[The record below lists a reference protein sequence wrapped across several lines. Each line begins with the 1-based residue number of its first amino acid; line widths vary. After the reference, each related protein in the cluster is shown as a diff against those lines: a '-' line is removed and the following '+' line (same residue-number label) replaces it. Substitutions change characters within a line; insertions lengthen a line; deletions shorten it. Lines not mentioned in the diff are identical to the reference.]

1 MGRIK
6 MNRDI
11 SLSVLVKSFVLILN
25 FAIVWLS
32 ARLWGAEGKGAI
44 AIFIANLGMIA
55 IVGNI
60 FTSSSV
66 SYFLSRTKL
75 SKLTTNAYIWVVL
88 VSMIA
93 TLLFAGYNVSKTL
106 TIPLFVISTLLGLIA
121 FHSAVFIG
129 DQQIFNYNLIAF
141 LQPLLL
147 LIGILVLYFIAPS
160 LGYYSYFYAQ
170 LISLFILLIISVVIR
185 RRRFDKV
192 AFDFDTKVIKD
203 SFHFGWQVELSSLLQ
218 FLNYRF
224 SMYALERL
232 SDLGKVGIFSIGV
245 QVMEAIWI
253 FSKSISLVQYSNV
266 LKLGDTLKARKTTE
280 KMSFVSFMISI
291 FCILIAVSLPEYV
304 YTYIFGADFVGLKK
318 VILILSPGTL
328 AIAVSNVFGNYFSA
342 IGKLDV
348 LIYKSAIGLFFT
360 VVLALLL
367 IPKFNIIG
375 AATVNTVSYIV
386 SSLVIM
392 IVYLVHRKKTGLCQ
406 RS

>member
-93 TLLFAGYNVSKTL
+93 TLLLAGYNVSKTL
-106 TIPLFVISTLLGLIA
+106 TIPLFVISTLLGLVA

-147 LIGILVLYFIAPS
+147 LRGILVL
-160 LGYYSYFYAQ
+160 
-170 LISLFILLIISVVIR
+170 
-185 RRRFDKV
+185 
-192 AFDFDTKVIKD
+192 
-203 SFHFGWQVELSSLLQ
+203 
-218 FLNYRF
+218 
-224 SMYALERL
+224 
-232 SDLGKVGIFSIGV
+232 
-245 QVMEAIWI
+245 
-253 FSKSISLVQYSNV
+253 
-266 LKLGDTLKARKTTE
+266 
-280 KMSFVSFMISI
+280 
-291 FCILIAVSLPEYV
+291 
-304 YTYIFGADFVGLKK
+304 
-318 VILILSPGTL
+318 
-328 AIAVSNVFGNYFSA
+328 
-342 IGKLDV
+342 
-348 LIYKSAIGLFFT
+348 
-360 VVLALLL
+360 
-367 IPKFNIIG
+367 
-375 AATVNTVSYIV
+375 
-386 SSLVIM
+386 
-392 IVYLVHRKKTGLCQ
+392 
-406 RS
+406 